1 MKTLAGA
8 RAGHA
13 AGLVGRVADVVLKEG
28 GPLALVPCETPLNE
42 IHLENMLAPAQ
53 VGARIVPPMP
63 AFCNH
68 PRTVDDIVDH
78 LVVRVL
84 GRLGVETPARGRWTG
99 TRPARAERPAG
110 TP

>member
-1 MKTLAGA
+1 
-8 RAGHA
+8 
-13 AGLVGRVADVVLKEG
+13 
-28 GPLALVPCETPLNE
+28 
-42 IHLENMLAPAQ
+42 
-53 VGARIVPPMP
+53 MP

-84 GRLGVETPARGRWTG
+84 GQLGVDAPARGRWTG